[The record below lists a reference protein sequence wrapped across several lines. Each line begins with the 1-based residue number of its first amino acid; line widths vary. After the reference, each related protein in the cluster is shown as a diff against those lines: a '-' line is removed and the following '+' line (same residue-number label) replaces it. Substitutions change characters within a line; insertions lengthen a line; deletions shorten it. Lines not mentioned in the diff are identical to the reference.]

1 MQNQKL
7 EYFNGPFLKKN
18 KVFHRH
24 YQENIVKQCK
34 NKNTLVI
41 LPTGLGKTIIG
52 VLLLAKSLEKYPMSK
67 VIILAPTRP
76 LVSQHKSSCQ
86 KFLEIEKEKITAF
99 TGKIQPKKRI
109 SLFNDSK
116 VIISTPQVIKNDIER
131 GRYNLK
137 HISLLIFDEGHR
149 TKGNYAYNF
158 ISNEYINTCSDPLIL
173 ALTASPGK
181 DYSCIQQLCDNLFIE
196 NVIFKSYADRDV
208 KKYIYDIDTFLEF
221 VNVPIKVLEIS
232 AIWYN
237 LFERYLRLFINWKLI
252 SPNKK
257 YYSKVEFLA
266 IARDLTLSLRY
277 ENGYEP
283 DLSEEDYIN
292 LLYYHSP
299 KVIDII
305 KEESLNI
312 QTIYSY
318 CSSCISLL
326 HGKDLLETQ
335 NYSLF
340 KSFLD
345 RIKSKSEEDI
355 LSAKRII
362 HSEHYKFIE
371 QLLENTSDEQLSHPK
386 IEKII
391 SIIQEEFQEYNN
403 NKILIFTQF
412 REMAEFLKNKIT
424 NQFKAKLKVEKF
436 IGQTSRFNDFGFSQ
450 DKQLDILDKFRSGEI
465 NLLIATSVAEEGL
478 DIPNVDAIIFY
489 EPVPSEIRLIQRRG
503 RTGRNSPGRCY
514 ILLTEG
520 TVDIPFHKVA
530 TRKEKTMNFILSKP
544 RNLELLENLERH
556 EINFQKKLIY
566 NDNINYIKNFKER
579 GEREKDLLADHSL
592 EDIITE
598 IDNFAKSNE
607 YQEFKE
613 YGIIHFNDLIKL
625 DKSKLKKSLLKIKGS
640 KSNQFRKSSPRLNKN
655 IRTLI
660 NIIKTYGQNGTLN
673 FSKFQDLA
681 RTEEIHDDKFYIHFN
696 QACYLGYISKQA
708 EKVQLI
714 SDYE

>member
-7 EYFNGPFLKKN
+7 EYFNGPFLKKD
-18 KVFHRH
+18 KVLHRH
-24 YQENIVKQCK
+24 YQQNIIKQCK

-109 SLFNDSK
+109 SLFNESK

-208 KKYIYDIDTFLEF
+208 KKYIYDINTFLEF

-252 SPNKK
+252 PPNKK
-257 YYSKVEFLA
+257 YYSKVEFLG
-266 IARDLTLSLRY
+266 IARDLTFSLRY

-283 DLSEEDYIN
+283 DLSEEDYIR
-292 LLYYHSP
+292 LLYYQAP

-305 KEESLNI
+305 REEALNI

-326 HGKDLLETQ
+326 HAKDLLETQ

-340 KSFLD
+340 KSFLE
-345 RIKSKSEEDI
+345 RLNLKSDEDI

-362 HSEHYKFIE
+362 NSDHYKFIE
-371 QLLENTSDEQLSHPK
+371 NLLGNASDEQLSHPK
-386 IEKII
+386 VEKIL

-403 NKILIFTQF
+403 HKILIFTQF
-412 REMAEFLKNKIT
+412 REMAEYLKNKIE
-424 NQFKAKLKVEKF
+424 NQFKTQLKVEKF
-436 IGQTSRFNDFGFSQ
+436 IGQASKFNDFGFSQ
-450 DKQLDILDKFRSGEI
+450 NKQLDILDKFRSGEVNI
-465 NLLIATSVAEEGL
+465 LIATSVAEEGL

-503 RTGRNSPGRCY
+503 RTGRSSPGRCY
-514 ILLTEG
+514 ILLTKG
-520 TVDIPFHKVA
+520 TIDVPFHQVA
-530 TRKEKTMNFILSKP
+530 ARKERTMNYILSQP
-544 RNLELLENLERH
+544 RNLVLCKNLKRR
-556 EINFQKKLIY
+556 EIDFQKVLNY
-566 NDNINYIKNFKER
+566 GDNLDFIKNFKER
-579 GEREKDLLADHSL
+579 REREKDVLVDHSL

-598 IDNFAKSNE
+598 IDNFAKSDE
-607 YQEFKE
+607 YQEFKKH
-613 YGIIHFNDLIKL
+613 GIIHINDLIKL
-625 DKSKLKKSLLKIKGS
+625 DKDKLKKSLLKIKGS
-640 KSNQFRKSSPRLNKN
+640 KTNQFKKKNPRLNKN

-660 NIIKTYGQNGTLN
+660 NIIKTYGQNGILN
-673 FSKFQDLA
+673 FTKFQDLA
-681 RTEEIHDDKFYIHFN
+681 RTEEMYDDKFYIHFN
-696 QACYLGYISKQA
+696 QACYLGYISKRA

-714 SDYE
+714 NDYE

>member
-1 MQNQKL
+1 M
-7 EYFNGPFLKKN
+7 N
-18 KVFHRH
+18 KVFYRH
-24 YQENIVKQCK
+24 YQENIVKRCN
-34 NKNTLVI
+34 NKNTLVV

-52 VLLLAKSLEKYPMSK
+52 ILLIAKSLERYPKSK
-67 VIILAPTRP
+67 IIILAPTRP

-86 KFLEIEKEKITAF
+86 KFLDIEIENITAF
-99 TGKIQPKKRI
+99 TGKIQPEKRI
-109 SLFNDSK
+109 LLFNNSK

-131 GRYNLK
+131 GRYNLN

-181 DYSCIQQLCDNLFIE
+181 DYSYIQQLCDNLFIE
-196 NVIFKSYADRDV
+196 NVVFKSYDDGDV
-208 KKYIYDIDTFLEF
+208 QKYIYDIDTFLEF

-237 LFERYLRLFINWKLI
+237 LFERHLRLFIDWKLI
-252 SPNKK
+252 PPNKK
-257 YYSKVEFLA
+257 YYSKVEFLG

-283 DLSEEDYIN
+283 DLSEDDYIN
-292 LLYYHSP
+292 LLYHQAP

-305 KEESLNI
+305 REEELNI

-340 KSFLD
+340 KSFLE
-345 RIKSKSEEDI
+345 RIKSKSEKGI

-371 QLLENTSDEQLSHPK
+371 SLLGNIKDEQLSHPK
-386 IEKII
+386 IEKVL
-391 SIIQEEFQEYNN
+391 SIIQEESQEYNN
-403 NKILIFTQF
+403 HKILIFTQF
-412 REMAEFLKNKIT
+412 REMAEHLKNKIT
-424 NQFKAKLKVEKF
+424 NQFKANLKVEKF
-436 IGQTSRFNDFGFSQ
+436 IGQASKFNDFGFSQ
-450 DKQLDILDKFRSGEI
+450 NRQLDILDKFRSGEVNI
-465 NLLIATSVAEEGL
+465 LIATSVAEEGL

-503 RTGRNSPGRCY
+503 RTGRNSSGRCY

-520 TVDIPFHKVA
+520 TVDVPFHKVA
-530 TRKEKTMNFILSKP
+530 TRKEKTMNYILSKP
-544 RNLELLENLERH
+544 TTLELSKNLERH
-556 EINFQKKLIY
+556 KIDFQKSKIY
-566 NDNINYIKNFKER
+566 GHSLDFIKQLKER
-579 GEREKDLLADHSL
+579 KEKEKEVLADHSL

-598 IDNFAKSNE
+598 IDNFANSSE
-607 YQEFKE
+607 YQELKE
-613 YGIIHFNDLIKL
+613 YGIINFNDIIKL
-625 DKSKLKKSLLKIKGS
+625 DKGKLKKSLLKIKLN
-640 KSNQFRKSSPRLNKN
+640 KSNQSKKRIPHINKK

-660 NIIKTYGQNGTLN
+660 NIIKIYGQNGILN
-673 FSKFQDLA
+673 FSTFQDLA
-681 RTEEIHDDKFYIHFN
+681 REEDIYDDKFYIHFN

-714 SDYE
+714 SDCE

>member
-1 MQNQKL
+1 MK
-7 EYFNGPFLKKN
+7 EN
-18 KVFHRH
+18 KVFYRH
-24 YQENIVKQCK
+24 YQENIVKECK
-34 NKNTLVI
+34 DKNALVI

-52 VLLLAKSLEKYPMSK
+52 ILLIAKSLEKYPKSK

-86 KFLEIEKEKITAF
+86 KFLDIEIEKITAF
-99 TGKIQPKKRI
+99 TGKIQPEKRI
-109 SLFNDSK
+109 TLFNNSK

-131 GRYNLK
+131 GRYNLE

-149 TKGNYAYNF
+149 TKGNYAYNY

-181 DYSCIQQLCDNLFIE
+181 NYSCIQQLCDNLFIE

-252 SPNKK
+252 PPNKK
-257 YYSKVEFLA
+257 YYSKVEFLG
-266 IARDLTLSLRY
+266 IARDLTFSLRY

-283 DLSEEDYIN
+283 DLSEEDYIR
-292 LLYYHSP
+292 LLYYQAH

-305 KEESLNI
+305 REEALNI

-340 KSFLD
+340 KSFLE
-345 RIKSKSEEDI
+345 RLKLKSDEDI

-362 HSEHYKFIE
+362 NSDHYKLIE
-371 QLLENTSDEQLSHPK
+371 NLLGNASDEQLSHPK
-386 IEKII
+386 VEKIL

-403 NKILIFTQF
+403 HKILIFTQF
-412 REMAEFLKNKIT
+412 REMAEYLKNKII

-436 IGQTSRFNDFGFSQ
+436 IGQASRFNDFGFSQ
-450 DKQLDILDKFRSGEI
+450 DKQLDILEKFRSGEVKI
-465 NLLIATSVAEEGL
+465 LIATSVAEEGL

-503 RTGRNSPGRCY
+503 RTGRNSSGRCY

-520 TVDIPFHKVA
+520 TVDEPFHKVA
-530 TRKEKTMNFILSKP
+530 TRKEKTMNFILSNP
-544 RNLELLENLERH
+544 SNLELWKNLERH
-556 EINFQKKLIY
+556 EIDFQKKLIY
-566 NDNINYIKNFKER
+566 GDNLNYIKNFRER
-579 GEREKDLLADHSL
+579 REREKVILADHSL

-640 KSNQFRKSSPRLNKN
+640 KNNQFKKKDQRINKN

-660 NIIKTYGQNGTLN
+660 NIIKTYGQNGILN
-673 FSKFQDLA
+673 FTKFQDLA
-681 RTEEIHDDKFYIHFN
+681 RTEEIYDEKFYIHFN

-708 EKVQLI
+708 EKVRLI
-714 SDYE
+714 SDCE